1 MRIINKI
8 GNESLLNREKSLF
21 LCSKHAPY
29 SLYDK
34 VFGWVDSLTAEDCV
48 ICFNSSELEDEV
60 MRALLVNQIPTI
72 LVVMNRFT
80 DKYNVQIDKA
90 LTEERMLILVLQ
102 RDEPRGAGQTPR
114 LRNQLVM
121 QMAEHIVCGYVN
133 KNGSIFPI
141 LAGVK
146 NVRYLEQEN
155 VMMAAEPSDPPSH
168 QRWKVWEDKILLRMF
183 YEDMGLHAI
192 KKQLRRTYLSV
203 RTRIKAITMP
213 EDVLKGREF
222 EDFVLELFD
231 TNKAKTYS
239 LLEWRGDKSS
249 GIISPV
255 SNTYPDF
262 VLEYKEGKRK
272 KRFAVEC
279 KWRASIPRRLAQPLF
294 DPEQITRY
302 KEYANSKA
310 LNVYIILGVGGEP
323 SMPEELYLIPI
334 DSVSQIQ
341 SKPSLLRHFQR
352 EVVDKWFSINEFTDE
367 VSPFSKSEAS
377 NLT

>member
-1 MRIINKI
+1 MRIIDKI
-8 GNESLLNREKSLF
+8 GNEALLNRKKTLF

-29 SLYDK
+29 SIYDR
-34 VFGWVDSLTAEDCV
+34 VFGWVDSLTADDCV

-60 MRALLVNQIPTI
+60 MRALLVNQVPTI

-90 LTEERMLILVLQ
+90 LEEERMLIIVLQ

-114 LRNQLVM
+114 LRNQFIM

-141 LAGVK
+141 LAGVH
-146 NVRYLEQEN
+146 NVRYLEQED
-155 VMMAAEPSDPPSH
+155 VMMAAEPIDSPSH

-192 KKQLRRTYLSV
+192 KKRLRRAYTSV
-203 RTRIKAITMP
+203 RNRIKTITLP
-213 EDVLKGREF
+213 EEVLKGREL

-231 TNKAKTYS
+231 LNETKTYS
-239 LLEWRGDKSS
+239 LLEWRSDKSL
-249 GIISPV
+249 GEIRPV

-262 VLEYKEGKRK
+262 VLEYKEGRRK
-272 KRFAVEC
+272 KKFAIEC
-279 KWRASIPRRLAQPLF
+279 KWRASIPRRFSQLLF
-294 DPEQITRY
+294 EPEQITRY
-302 KEYANSKA
+302 QEYAAEKA
-310 LNVYIILGVGGEP
+310 QSVYIVLGIGGEP

-334 DSVSQIQ
+334 SAISQIQ
-341 SKPSLLRHFQR
+341 FKPSLLKQFQR
-352 EVVDKWFSINEFTDE
+352 EIVDKWFSIDEFKE
-367 VSPFSKSEAS
+367 NVP
-377 NLT
+377 

>member
-1 MRIINKI
+1 MRIVNEI
-8 GNESLLNREKSLF
+8 GNEDFLNREKSLF

-34 VFGWVDSLTAEDCV
+34 VFGWVDSLTADDCV

-60 MRALLVNQIPTI
+60 MRALLVNQVPTI
-72 LVVMNRFT
+72 LVVMNRIT
-80 DKYNVQIDKA
+80 DSIKHNLQIEKA
-90 LTEERMLILVLQ
+90 MSEKRLLIIILQ

-114 LRNQLVM
+114 LRNQFIM

-146 NVRYLEQEN
+146 NVRYLDQEN
-155 VMMAAEPSDPPSH
+155 VMMAAEPLEPPSH

-192 KKQLRRTYLSV
+192 KKQLCRSYISV
-203 RTRIKAITMP
+203 RNRIKAITLP

-231 TNKAKTYS
+231 LNDTKAYS
-239 LLEWRGDKSS
+239 LLEWRGDKSL
-249 GIISPV
+249 GDVSPV

-272 KRFAVEC
+272 RKFAVEC
-279 KWRASIPRRLAQPLF
+279 KWRTTIPRRHTQSLF
-294 DPEQITRY
+294 EPEQITRY
-302 KEYANSKA
+302 QEYAEEKA
-310 LNVYIILGVGGEP
+310 QNVYIILGIGGEP

-334 DSVSQIQ
+334 DAISQIQ
-341 SKPSLLRHFQR
+341 SKPSLLKQFQR
-352 EVVDKWFSINEFTDE
+352 EVADKWFSIDEFIETG
-367 VSPFSKSEAS
+367 PKS
-377 NLT
+377 